1 LLGYVTSTT
10 CYEVSGP
17 DFRLLLPLA
26 VKIRLPLGTPISS
39 YYRIIINI
47 TIKFKLARVTKVIDV
62 NTREMLIS
70 TTRYF
75 TTIII
80 NQFAITR
87 ITERVIMLFVTV
99 IIIIITAT
107 ITIS

>member
-1 LLGYVTSTT
+1 M
-10 CYEVSGP
+10 
-17 DFRLLLPLA
+17 
-26 VKIRLPLGTPISS
+26 
-39 YYRIIINI
+39 
-47 TIKFKLARVTKVIDV
+47 ARVTKVIDV

-99 IIIIITAT
+99 TIIIIITAT
-107 ITIS
+107 TTIS

>member
-1 LLGYVTSTT
+1 M
-10 CYEVSGP
+10 
-17 DFRLLLPLA
+17 
-26 VKIRLPLGTPISS
+26 
-39 YYRIIINI
+39 
-47 TIKFKLARVTKVIDV
+47 ARVTKVIDV
-62 NTREMLIS
+62 NTREMPIS

-75 TTIII
+75 TTII

>member
-1 LLGYVTSTT
+1 M
-10 CYEVSGP
+10 
-17 DFRLLLPLA
+17 
-26 VKIRLPLGTPISS
+26 
-39 YYRIIINI
+39 
-47 TIKFKLARVTKVIDV
+47 ARVTKVIDV

-75 TTIII
+75 TTII

-99 IIIIITAT
+99 IIIITPT

>member
-1 LLGYVTSTT
+1 M
-10 CYEVSGP
+10 
-17 DFRLLLPLA
+17 A
-26 VKIRLPLGTPISS
+26 VKIRLPLGTHISS

-47 TIKFKLARVTKVIDV
+47 TIKFKLARVTEVIDV

-80 NQFAITR
+80 NQFATTR

-99 IIIIITAT
+99 IIIIIIINAT
-107 ITIS
+107 TTIS